1 MRGARLLEHVFGAIA
16 VSAIGLASLTVCGAY
31 HERVETDGVF
41 ESARI
46 LPDAGGRIELVVTS
60 VNSARR
66 SALPNA
72 ALVGNIVN
80 ALPQSAR
87 VLIMTNDRSAFTIA
101 SNPAPERVEF
111 IELPADNPIT
121 IWPQDPFVVLRETD
135 GTHRLHAS
143 KDFDRAGDAMMAEEI
158 GEALG
163 WPVSTSAMV
172 FEGGNVIADEKQVFI
187 GENTVRYNA
196 VTSGVADVE
205 VVKALEREL
214 GRPVTVIG
222 PSPQPVPHL
231 DMMLTAVGADVLVL
245 ADSGWGAE
253 IAARELEANPGSV
266 EGFERNTVNEF
277 FGHTEIRE
285 RVTPEGDVIEA
296 PVLAGA
302 TARAIEDS
310 RRHAEYFDALAR
322 TLQERG
328 FEVRRVPFLQT
339 WTNGDDVESP
349 SERPFRSVLDYPV
362 LTYNN
367 VLVETRA
374 DRKFVYLPQYG
385 LDALDRAARERWQT
399 MGYDVIPIRGFTT
412 SALYGGAL
420 RCSVKVLSR
429 SGE

>member
-1 MRGARLLEHVFGAIA
+1 
-16 VSAIGLASLTVCGAY
+16 
-31 HERVETDGVF
+31 
-41 ESARI
+41 
-46 LPDAGGRIELVVTS
+46 
-60 VNSARR
+60 
-66 SALPNA
+66 
-72 ALVGNIVN
+72 
-80 ALPQSAR
+80 
-87 VLIMTNDRSAFTIA
+87 
-101 SNPAPERVEF
+101 
-111 IELPADNPIT
+111 
-121 IWPQDPFVVLRETD
+121 
-135 GTHRLHAS
+135 
-143 KDFDRAGDAMMAEEI
+143 
-158 GEALG
+158 
-163 WPVSTSAMV
+163 
-172 FEGGNVIADEKQVFI
+172 
-187 GENTVRYNA
+187 
-196 VTSGVADVE
+196 
-205 VVKALEREL
+205 
-214 GRPVTVIG
+214 
-222 PSPQPVPHL
+222 
-231 DMMLTAVGADVLVL
+231 MLTAVGADVLVL